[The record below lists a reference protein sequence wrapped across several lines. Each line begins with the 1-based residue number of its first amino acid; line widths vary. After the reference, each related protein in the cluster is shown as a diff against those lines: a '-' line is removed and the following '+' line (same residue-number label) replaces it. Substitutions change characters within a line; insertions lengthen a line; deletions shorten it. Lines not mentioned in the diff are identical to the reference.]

1 MSGFLGLGATP
12 DLPMQS
18 LEMGLEWAEI
28 LVEVLTSLTSVPW
41 SHVGHHTTHLGV
53 QERMMLYQPE
63 IRALWVLLCM
73 KL

>member
-28 LVEVLTSLTSVPW
+28 LVEVLISLTSVSW
-41 SHVGHHTTHLGV
+41 SYVSHHTTYLGV
-53 QERMMLYQPE
+53 QERMMLYQPV
-63 IRALWVLLCM
+63 ICALWVLLFM